1 MVAAWALVTGVP
13 WTFSATPSY
22 MLSLAYLALF
32 GSVVAFV
39 SYLTLAGDIGADR
52 AGYVGVV
59 TPVVALGLSTV
70 LEGYR
75 WSVPAVAG
83 AILCLLGNLLI
94 LKKKQVAPMHIQRD

>member
-1 MVAAWALVTGVP
+1 
-13 WTFSATPSY
+13 
-22 MLSLAYLALF
+22 
-32 GSVVAFV
+32 
-39 SYLTLAGDIGADR
+39 
-52 AGYVGVV
+52 VGVV